1 MVVTFLALGARG
13 QDRQYTFSR
22 IDVSNGLSHNQV
34 NTILKDK
41 NGFLWFGTMSGL
53 NRYDGYAIKTFRN
66 TPDSNSI
73 VDNYVSNIWEYPGNK
88 LWIASRNDVSMFD
101 LSTEKFDRNYERYLQ
116 SLSLPAGNIV
126 NIRKDSKN
134 NYWFIYDTLG
144 VFRYGPD
151 KKLIHF
157 YPIKNNTSAIA
168 TNNVTYIAEDS
179 YGYLWLAHR
188 NGLLEKMDPVSQKI
202 VTRIDKLQQLNKG
215 SFTYSIFIDR
225 DNDLWIWAGDPRGV
239 FLLDS
244 KTGNINAFN
253 ENSSRHKLNNNL
265 VNGITQDRNGLI
277 WVATDHGGVNLIN
290 KGHHFPI
297 HYLVND
303 PENNKSLSQNSVTS
317 LYRDNSGIIWAGTY
331 KQGISYIN
339 ENIIK
344 FAHYKHKTSDANSL
358 QYDDVNRFVE
368 DAKGNIW
375 IGTNGG
381 GLIYFDRI
389 KNKFTQ
395 YVHDPSDPGSL
406 SNNVIVS
413 LCIDHEQKLWVGT
426 YLGGLNYFDGKKFIH
441 YRHNDSIPGS
451 LSDDRV
457 WEIFEDSQK
466 NLWIGT
472 LNGGL
477 NKLDRQTKQF
487 LHFQFEEGNP
497 ATIQSN
503 YISALLEDRKGNLWV
518 GTAGG
523 IEVLNKKANAFIHY
537 GNTTASNSLSNNN
550 VIAVLEDNSGRIW
563 VGTREGLNLF
573 DNKAGTF
580 RTFTK
585 TDGLPD
591 NTILTILE
599 DDKHSLWI
607 TTPNGL
613 CNIILK
619 NEGNNSDISF
629 DIKNYDEV
637 NNLQGKEFN
646 ENAALK
652 TRAGEL
658 IVGGP
663 YGLNIIN
670 PAHINT
676 NQTKPEIVFTN
687 FQVFN
692 KNIEAGDRVNNRVV
706 LKKSIIETQEI
717 KLRFNEN
724 VFSIEFAALNFS
736 RGNKDKYAYRLEGF
750 NTDWLYTDGTQRR
763 ATYTNLDP
771 GTYFFKVKA
780 LSNDGTPSEEKALK
794 IIVLPPFWKTPLAFV
809 LYALAIG
816 GILFFARRLTV
827 ERAKMRFEVEQQR
840 KEADRMHAIDAMKT
854 KFFTNVS
861 HEFRTPLSLILSPL
875 DRILKTTHEPE
886 EKTQLQLIHRNAKR
900 LLHLINQ
907 LLDFR
912 KMEVQEFKL
921 HLAPGDIIKFTKDIS
936 YSFSDIAEQKNIE
949 FSVHSNAE
957 KLETYFDRD
966 KLEKILFNLLSNAFK
981 YTPNNGKISIELIS
995 NDDDKF
1001 EIKVKD
1007 NGIGIPADKHERIF
1021 ERFFQNDVPESMIN
1035 QGTGIGLAITKEFV
1049 RLLEGTVH
1057 VTSEPDKGTCFTVIL
1072 PVKKISEEA
1081 GKTVIQNEWANA
1093 AENGETRLNGSAR
1106 SGEKNS
1112 KKATI
1117 LIVEDNE
1124 DFRFYLKDN
1133 LKLKYIVVE
1142 ASNGKEGWQ
1151 KIKDIIPHLVVSDIM
1166 MPQLTGIDLSRRIK
1180 NDPRTS
1186 HIPIILLT
1194 AMESEETQLEG
1205 YHIGINDYIAK
1216 PFTFEILDARIKNLL
1231 QQQKQLKK
1239 DFQRQ
1244 IEINPGQIT
1253 ITPVDEQFM
1262 KQTVEAVE
1270 KNISNTA
1277 YSVEDLSRD
1286 LFMSRVALYKKILA
1300 LTGKTPVEFIRMM
1313 RLKRGAQLLEKSQM
1327 TISEIAYEVGFNN
1340 PKIFSK
1346 YFKEEFKVLPSQYQ
1360 AGKQQQHG

>member
-1 MVVTFLALGARG
+1 
-13 QDRQYTFSR
+13 
-22 IDVSNGLSHNQV
+22 
-34 NTILKDK
+34 
-41 NGFLWFGTMSGL
+41 
-53 NRYDGYAIKTFRN
+53 
-66 TPDSNSI
+66 
-73 VDNYVSNIWEYPGNK
+73 
-88 LWIASRNDVSMFD
+88 
-101 LSTEKFDRNYERYLQ
+101 
-116 SLSLPAGNIV
+116 
-126 NIRKDSKN
+126 
-134 NYWFIYDTLG
+134 
-144 VFRYGPD
+144 
-151 KKLIHF
+151 
-157 YPIKNNTSAIA
+157 
-168 TNNVTYIAEDS
+168 
-179 YGYLWLAHR
+179 
-188 NGLLEKMDPVSQKI
+188 
-202 VTRIDKLQQLNKG
+202 
-215 SFTYSIFIDR
+215 
-225 DNDLWIWAGDPRGV
+225 
-239 FLLDS
+239 
-244 KTGNINAFN
+244 
-253 ENSSRHKLNNNL
+253 
-265 VNGITQDRNGLI
+265 
-277 WVATDHGGVNLIN
+277 
-290 KGHHFPI
+290 
-297 HYLVND
+297 
-303 PENNKSLSQNSVTS
+303 
-317 LYRDNSGIIWAGTY
+317 
-331 KQGISYIN
+331 
-339 ENIIK
+339 
-344 FAHYKHKTSDANSL
+344 
-358 QYDDVNRFVE
+358 
-368 DAKGNIW
+368 
-375 IGTNGG
+375 
-381 GLIYFDRI
+381 
-389 KNKFTQ
+389 
-395 YVHDPSDPGSL
+395 
-406 SNNVIVS
+406 
-413 LCIDHEQKLWVGT
+413 
-426 YLGGLNYFDGKKFIH
+426 
-441 YRHNDSIPGS
+441 
-451 LSDDRV
+451 
-457 WEIFEDSQK
+457 EIFEDSEK
-466 NLWIGT
+466 NLWVGT
-472 LNGGL
+472 LSGGL
-477 NKLDRQTKQF
+477 NKFDRQTKQF
-487 LHFQFEEGNP
+487 LHFQFQEGNP

-503 YISALLEDRKGNLWV
+503 YISSLLEDRYGNLWI

-523 IEVLNKKANAFIHY
+523 IEVLNKKTNAFTHY
-537 GNTTASNSLSNNN
+537 GHTNASNSLSNNN
-550 VIAVLEDNSGRIW
+550 VIAILEDNSGRIW

-573 DNKAGTF
+573 DNTSGTF
-580 RTFTK
+580 RSFTK

-599 DDKHSLWI
+599 DDKHTLWI

-619 NEGNNSDISF
+619 NETNNNDIVF

-670 PAHINT
+670 PANIKT
-676 NQTKPEIVFTN
+676 NPIKPEIAFTN
-687 FQVFN
+687 FQIFN
-692 KNIEAGDRVNNRVV
+692 KNIEAGDKVNNRAV

-724 VFSIEFAALNFS
+724 VFSIEFAALTFS
-736 RGNKDKYAYRLEGF
+736 HSDRDKYAYRLEGF
-750 NTDWLYTDGTQRR
+750 NTDWLYTDGTQRK

-780 LSNDGTPSEEKALK
+780 LSNDGIWSEEKALK
-794 IIVLPPFWKTPLAFV
+794 IIVLPPFWRTPLAFV
-809 LYALAIG
+809 LYALAIA

-840 KEADRMHAIDAMKT
+840 READRMHAIDTMKT

-886 EKTQLQLIHRNAKR
+886 QKNQLQLIHRNAKR

-912 KMEVQEFKL
+912 KMEVQEFKV
-921 HLAPGDIIKFTKDIS
+921 HLNPGDIIKFTKDIS

-949 FSVHSNAE
+949 YSVHSNTE
-957 KLETYFDRD
+957 KLETWFDRD

-981 YTPNNGKISIELIS
+981 YTPNNGKVSIELTN
-995 NDDDKF
+995 NDNDTF

-1049 RLLEGTVH
+1049 RLLEGAVH
-1057 VTSEPDKGTCFTVIL
+1057 VASEPGKGTCFTVVL
-1072 PVKKISEEA
+1072 PVKKISEEISNA
-1081 GKTVIQNEWANA
+1081 LIQNESLVA
-1093 AENGETRLNGSAR
+1093 AENGETKLNGTTKPE
-1106 SGEKNS
+1106 EKNS
-1112 KKATI
+1112 KKATV

-1133 LKLKYIVVE
+1133 LKLKYTVVE

-1151 KIKDIIPHLVVSDIM
+1151 KIKDIVPDLVVSDIM

-1205 YHIGINDYIAK
+1205 YQIGINDYIAK

-1231 QQQKQLKK
+1231 TQQKQLKK

-1244 IEINPGQIT
+1244 IEINPAQIT
-1253 ITPVDEQFM
+1253 ITPVDEYFL
-1262 KQTVEAVE
+1262 KQTIEAVE

-1277 YSVEDLSRD
+1277 YSVEDLSHD
-1286 LFMSRVALYKKILA
+1286 LFMSRVALYKKLLA
-1300 LTGKTPVEFIRMM
+1300 LTGKTPVEFIRIM

-1327 TISEIAYEVGFNN
+1327 TIAEIAYEVGFNN
-1340 PKIFSK
+1340 PKIFTK

-1360 AGKQQQHG
+1360 AGKQKQAS